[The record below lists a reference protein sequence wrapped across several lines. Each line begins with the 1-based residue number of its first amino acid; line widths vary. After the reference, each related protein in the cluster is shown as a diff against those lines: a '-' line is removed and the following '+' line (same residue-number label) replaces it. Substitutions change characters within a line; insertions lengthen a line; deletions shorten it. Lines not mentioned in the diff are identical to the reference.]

1 MAKTD
6 EVLSL
11 TDIFKEVT
19 KKYGQDV
26 MSIGVEDL
34 TQYGTL

>member
-19 KKYGQDV
+19 KKYV
-26 MSIGVEDL
+26 IYDL
-34 TQYGTL
+34 MTDLV